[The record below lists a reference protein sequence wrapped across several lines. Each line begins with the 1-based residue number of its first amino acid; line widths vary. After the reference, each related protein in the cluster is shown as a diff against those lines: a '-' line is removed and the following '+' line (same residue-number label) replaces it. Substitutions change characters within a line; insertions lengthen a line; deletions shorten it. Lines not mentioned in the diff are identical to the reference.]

1 MENKLIE
8 LEKELSQLLE
18 RTCYFYKAFGNEV
31 VNHSLEAKKW
41 DRSDLK
47 SFEEKINLLR
57 AAKIEIDQKDLEEK
71 PLMER
76 EYHYSRI
83 DKLLL
88 EAIAEKEEGRPEKME
103 AYLIER
109 EKIKKQFPKV

>member
-8 LEKELSQLLE
+8 LEKELEQLLE
-18 RTCYFYKAFGNEV
+18 RTCYYIKAFGGDV
-31 VNHSLEAKKW
+31 INHSLEASKW

-57 AAKIEIDQKDLEEK
+57 AAKAELDQKELEEK
-71 PLMER
+71 PIKER
-76 EYHYSRI
+76 ELSYSKI

-88 EAIAEKEEGRPEKME
+88 EALAEKEEGRPEKMIE
-103 AYLIER
+103 YLKLR
-109 EKIKKQFPKV
+109 EEIKQKFPKV